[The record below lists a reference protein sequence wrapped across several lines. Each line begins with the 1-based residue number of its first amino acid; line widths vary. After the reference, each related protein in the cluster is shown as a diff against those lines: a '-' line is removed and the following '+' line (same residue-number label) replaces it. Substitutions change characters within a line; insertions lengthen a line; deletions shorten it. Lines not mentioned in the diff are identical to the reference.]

1 MGLGKLPGNS
11 PNTRLLSPKPSS
23 IVYVQSSIVYVQSS
37 IVYVQ
42 SSIVYVQSSIVY
54 VQSSIVYVQSCI
66 IGYNWRNEEF
76 FSNPPWPHLQVSK

>member
-11 PNTRLLSPKPSS
+11 PNTRLLSPKP
-23 IVYVQSSIVYVQSS
+23 SSIVYVQSS